1 MTNQFEQDNLSC
13 PSPEISAYL
22 DGELAPHEEIEL
34 EIHMASCGVCNG
46 ELNIQKKLLH
56 ALTSSLEATRE
67 FELPR
72 NFTKTIVANAESNVS
87 GLRRPKERLNA
98 IFICAALFFFALF
111 ALGGEAGRTF
121 ITIASVVEK
130 MSAVAGSILFFFYD
144 ISLGIAVIARS
155 LSSTFVLS
163 SPVLLF
169 AVFGLFAFSLFVF
182 SRLVLRGQRA

>member
-1 MTNQFEQDNLSC
+1 MNNQFQQDHILC

-34 EIHMASCGVCNG
+34 EIHMASCGVCKG
-46 ELNIQKKLLH
+46 ELNMQKNLLH
-56 ALTSSLEATRE
+56 ALTSSLETTRE
-67 FELPR
+67 FELPK

-98 IFICAALFFFALF
+98 IFICSALFLFALF
-111 ALGGEAGRTF
+111 ALGSDAEKTF
-121 ITIASVVEK
+121 AAISSVVEK
-130 MSAVAGSILFFFYD
+130 VSAVAGSILHFFYD
-144 ISLGIAVIARS
+144 ISLGTAVITRS
-155 LSSTFVLS
+155 LSSTFVLN

-182 SRLVLRGQRA
+182 SRLVLRSQRA